1 MFWVAPSATTFKVT
15 LIFFILQCASSWH
28 TNQQTVQGV
37 KMKTTQDKTERI
49 VSRISAE
56 LKEEFERCLVEND
69 EKQSDIL
76 RKCVQNYVRATKRA
90 K

>member
-1 MFWVAPSATTFKVT
+1 
-15 LIFFILQCASSWH
+15 
-28 TNQQTVQGV
+28 
-37 KMKTTQDKTERI
+37 MKTTQDKTERI

-76 RKCVQNYVRATKRA
+76 RKLACQMAG
-90 K
+90 